1 MLNGKKVCVSVIL
14 FAACLVGMPGARG
27 QSDQQPSVAEAARKA
42 REQKKTQAKPSTV
55 ITNDT
60 LQPATPATVQQ
71 ATAITDSKPGTDATA
86 TSGATAD
93 AGNAAQPAKEPS
105 EAELAKKK
113 ARIEALKQEVAEK
126 AKEVDLQQREL
137 ALANESYYSR
147 PDFSK
152 DPDGKAKLDAMQSD
166 LTQMKDALAQLKAK
180 LKELAPDA
188 DQKASDQKPA
198 APQQ

>member
-1 MLNGKKVCVSVIL
+1 MLNGKRVCVSAIL
-14 FAACLVGMPGARG
+14 FAACLVGIPDARG
-27 QSDQQPSVAEAARKA
+27 QSGQEQSVAEAARKA
-42 REQKKTQAKPSTV
+42 REQKKASAKPAAV

-60 LQPATPATVQQ
+60 LQPATPATVQN
-71 ATAITDSKPGTDATA
+71 ATAATESMPGTKEAANSEATA
-86 TSGATAD
+86 NAASGAGTT
-93 AGNAAQPAKEPS
+93 KEPS
-105 EAELAKKK
+105 EEEIAKKK
-113 ARIEALKQEVAEK
+113 AKIEALKQEIADK
-126 AKEVDLQQREL
+126 AKEADLQQRLL

-166 LTQMKDALAQLKAK
+166 LAQKKDELAQLKTK
-180 LKELAPDA
+180 LKELASDA